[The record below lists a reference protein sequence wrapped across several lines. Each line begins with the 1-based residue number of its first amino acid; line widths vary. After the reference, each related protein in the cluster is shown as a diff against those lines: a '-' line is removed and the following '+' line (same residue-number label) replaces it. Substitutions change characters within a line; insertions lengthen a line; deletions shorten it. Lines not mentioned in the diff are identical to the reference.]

1 VRIDVERPLMG
12 TPFRIVA
19 CAPDSGR
26 GAEAVDAAFARMR
39 EMEAALGDYDPE
51 GEVARIAR
59 TYEPGVPVEVSADL
73 ARGLELAGAWWER
86 TGGLFDASLGAMTR
100 LWRRSMRRGALPDSA
115 LLAAARASSGWRHV
129 RVDGRTATF
138 LVAGIRLD
146 FGGIGKGMAADEAL
160 RVLRSH
166 GITRAVVDAG
176 GDVVAGEGPP
186 GAPGWIVALP
196 EESGGGRVYLEHAA
210 LATSGDRY
218 RHVEVDG
225 VRYSHILDPESGTG
239 RVGGRTVSV
248 LAPDG
253 AAADALATA
262 VLLAGPLK
270 AEEFVPDVARAV
282 LVTGPDGGTRR
293 FGRLPEAVPDRAP
306 ASDCGPGGGRL
317 D

>member
-1 VRIDVERPLMG
+1 MMG
-12 TPFRIVA
+12 TLFRIVA
-19 CAPDSGR
+19 CAPDSGS
-26 GAEAVDAAFARMR
+26 GAEAADAAFARIR
-39 EMEAALGDYDPE
+39 ELEAALGDYDPD
-51 GEVARIAR
+51 GEVSRIAR
-59 TYEPGVPVEVSADL
+59 AYEPGVPVEVSADL
-73 ARGLELAGAWWER
+73 ARGLELAGEWWER
-86 TGGLFDASLGAMTR
+86 TGGHFDASLGAMTR
-100 LWRRSMRRGALPDSA
+100 LWRRSMRRGSLPDSA
-115 LLAAARASSGWRHV
+115 SLAAARAASGWRHV
-129 RVDGRTATF
+129 RVDGRTVTF
-138 LVAGIRLD
+138 LVAGVRLD

-176 GDVVAGEGPP
+176 GDVVAGEAPP
-186 GAPGWIVALP
+186 DAPGWIVALP
-196 EESGGGRVYLEHAA
+196 EESGGGRVYLENGA

-225 VRYSHILDPESGTG
+225 VRYSHILDPETGTG

-248 LAPDG
+248 LARDG

-270 AEEFVPDVARAV
+270 AGEFVPGVARAV
-282 LVTGPDGGTRR
+282 LATGPDGGTRR